1 MSSLLWLLLLL
12 VDVFAVLIRMLMLI
26 FGIYMCSDM
35 LNLVSELKL
44 PLFLESM
51 HTSLTSEL
59 LF

>member
-12 VDVFAVLIRMLMLI
+12 VDVFAVLIRMLMLM

-44 PLFLESM
+44 PLLLESM